1 VPRPFKARMIYG
13 EFAADYYKPCGRRLS
28 ELQEIYL
35 EADEIEALRLADLEG
50 NYQNDAADKMGVSR
64 QTFGNI
70 IKNARQ
76 KVADALINGKAI
88 RLNPPAGGR
97 HRCGRCGQP
106 WAQTGP
112 VPEMDECPECVEK
125 ERNGPHRRGG
135 WKKHQHE
142 NINK

>member
-1 VPRPFKARMIYG
+1 MIYG

-28 ELQEIYL
+28 ELQEIFL

-50 NYQNDAADKMGVSR
+50 NYQNEAADKMGVSR

-88 RLNPPAGGR
+88 RMNPPVSGR
-97 HRCGRCGQP
+97 MHCRRCGNAWSETVIPSGKN
-106 WAQTGP
+106 
-112 VPEMDECPECVEK
+112 ECPECRDLSDEIK
-125 ERNGPHRRGG
+125 RYSRHGRRRGQ
-135 WKKHQHE
+135 KEE
-142 NINK
+142 NNI